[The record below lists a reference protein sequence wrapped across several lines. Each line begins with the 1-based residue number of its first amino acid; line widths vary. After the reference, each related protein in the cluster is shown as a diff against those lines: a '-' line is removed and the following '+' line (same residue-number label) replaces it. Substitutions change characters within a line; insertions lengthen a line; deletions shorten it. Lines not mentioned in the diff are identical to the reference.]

1 MWNNHMTKA
10 LPCIN
15 TQQTAA
21 KTISKDQ
28 QTLVLTGEK
37 AISIDKAEQFSPA
50 KLFES
55 KAEVKP

>member
-15 TQQTAA
+15 TQQTDA
-21 KTISKDQ
+21 KKISKDQ
-28 QTLVLTGEK
+28 HTLVLTGEK
-37 AISIDKAEQFSPA
+37 AISIDKAEQFSSA